1 MVGSSTSLS
10 GTDANEAIAML
21 ETVLFATLRFHDTTN
36 RGRLLNRFGKDV
48 EGLDSSMA
56 DNCQNVLQ
64 VMSRAELPALAVV
77 RSLAYGLDVVVTFI
91 SITYVGGLP
100 FLVAGRYAG
109 RAVSLSIAYDDL
121 SAILVVYYQA
131 GSIYGQTSR
140 DMRRLDSVTR
150 SPLYSQFGE
159 TVSGVAV
166 IRSFGASQWPNCDDL
181 ARR

>member
-1 MVGSSTSLS
+1 
-10 GTDANEAIAML
+10 ML

-91 SITYVGGLP
+91 SISYVGGLP

-109 RAVSLSIAYDDL
+109 RYHCRSLTMTSVRYWWCTIKQVPFTVRL
-121 SAILVVYYQA
+121 RVTCVGWIL
-131 GSIYGQTSR
+131 
-140 DMRRLDSVTR
+140 
-150 SPLYSQFGE
+150 
-159 TVSGVAV
+159 
-166 IRSFGASQWPNCDDL
+166 
-181 ARR
+181 